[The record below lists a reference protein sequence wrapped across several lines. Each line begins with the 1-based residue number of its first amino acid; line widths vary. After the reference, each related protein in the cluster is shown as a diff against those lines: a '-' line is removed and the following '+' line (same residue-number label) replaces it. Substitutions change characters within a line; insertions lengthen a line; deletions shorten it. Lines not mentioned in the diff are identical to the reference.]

1 MGHPKMKKIEITI
14 PDIPHGHGLS
24 FKKGLADGLLE
35 IEEHGSAYHETHAAS
50 YRRGYEVGEA
60 LKQEVAGQ
68 VKA

>member
-1 MGHPKMKKIEITI
+1 MAQIEITI

-35 IEEHGSAYHETHAAS
+35 SEVNKSTCHETHAAS
-50 YRRGYEVGEA
+50 YRRGHDIGAV
-60 LKQEVAGQ
+60 LKQEIEKH